1 MWVRDLPD
9 ASTQSPTSLA
19 CALVSGGSTS
29 TASLSPWMRVLD
41 RGENIRRSPF
51 GTGSLLSAI
60 VSAMKTSYPRDVIVS
75 TVIGFPESDG
85 CGWGRGY
92 ASGYR
97 DRTHTS
103 DVSSIMK

>member
-41 RGENIRRSPF
+41 RGENIRRSPYR
-51 GTGSLLSAI
+51 TNSLLSAI
-60 VSAMKTSYPRDVIVS
+60 GSAMKTSFPRDVIVS
-75 TVIGFPESDG
+75 TVIGFPERDC
-85 CGWGRGY
+85 CGWVRGY
-92 ASGYR
+92 AGGGR
-97 DRTHTS
+97 ER
-103 DVSSIMK
+103 